1 MTQVHVDDHITGV
14 VVARCRIYALLCVSV
29 RIEYDY
35 DDDADEE

>member
-14 VVARCRIYALLCVSV
+14 VVAQCRIYALLGVSV